1 MSLRQSFIEVS
12 ALIHPDAVEG
22 VTEILLSLGAKGVA
36 EEVGVHGPAPTATRL
51 SAYFPEDGRTQE
63 RVAAV
68 EQRLEDLRAAGV
80 EVGVGFVA
88 VRVVEEVEW
97 GELWRVHFHAQRIS
111 PNLIIVPS
119 WEEYQPKPDEHVIVL
134 DPGHGGTDHGTRS
147 ATKRSEKE
155 FTLDV
160 AKRVEQ
166 HLAGS
171 GARVYLTRR
180 SDTTMSL
187 EARNR
192 YAADRRASLFV
203 SIHFN
208 AAVSSARGI
217 ETFCLPPVGASS
229 TASDRV
235 RSSDRQPQTA
245 NRFDAENVWLAH
257 LIQKSL
263 RQATGAADRGVR
275 RARFQ
280 VLRDATCPA
289 ALVECGFLSNS
300 SEAKRI
306 YTTTYRDTLAKGI
319 AEAILEYKKSTE

>member
-1 MSLRQSFIEVS
+1 MRIRWVAGLSMLLAATGWAQPESLRSS
-12 ALIHPDAVEG
+12 K
-22 VTEILLSLGAKGVA
+22 LGGRDYVRVRDIVRYYGVA
-36 EEVGVHGPAPTATRL
+36 SDRLVAVAQRREITLDGVAHWLIYPTTEAGGQVWIAKTDVLKTIDPVWRRSQFRRGPA
-51 SAYFPEDGRTQE
+51 
-63 RVAAV
+63 V
-68 EQRLEDLRAAGV
+68 
-80 EVGVGFVA
+80 
-88 VRVVEEVEW
+88 
-97 GELWRVHFHAQRIS
+97 
-111 PNLIIVPS
+111 
-119 WEEYQPKPDEHVIVL
+119 KVIVI

-166 HLAGS
+166 RLAGR
-171 GARVYLTRR
+171 GANVYLTRR
-180 SDTTMSL
+180 SDATVSL
-187 EARNR
+187 AARNR
-192 YAADRRASLFV
+192 YAADRGADLFV